1 VSPSIRSIARVL
13 DDPNGIAAAAPVTAS
28 VAAANTGTAAVAS
41 LAAVSPTLNP
51 NLTATITFTDDLGNY
66 SYSLVDT
73 TSALPTVNGVG
84 TWTAGQPIALNG
96 FALQL
101 SGVPKSGDAFVVA
114 KTTVPAGNN
123 GNANALLALR
133 DAAIVGQRAL
143 GAGVVAP
150 GVNVT
155 DAYAAALAAIGVRVQ
170 SAGLAADQSAAVA
183 NEAKTAVAD
192 KAGVNL
198 DEEAA
203 RLIQYQQSYQA
214 AARILQVAQ
223 SVFDSLLQIGQ

>member
-1 VSPSIRSIARVL
+1 
-13 DDPNGIAAAAPVTAS
+13 
-28 VAAANTGTAAVAS
+28 NTGTAAIAS
-41 LAAVSPTLNP
+41 LSAVSASLDP

-73 TSALPTVNGVG
+73 TAVLPTVNGTG

-101 SGVPKSGDAFVVA
+101 SGVPKSGDAIVVA
-114 KTTVPAGNN
+114 RTTVPAGNN

-133 DAAIVGQRAL
+133 DAAIVG
-143 GAGVVAP
+143 GAS
-150 GVNVT
+150 VT
-155 DAYAAALAAIGVRVQ
+155 DAYASALAAVGVRVQ
-170 SAGLAADQSAAVA
+170 SAGLAAEQSAAVA
-183 NEAKTAVAD
+183 GDAKAAVAD

-203 RLIQYQQSYQA
+203 RLIQFQQSYQA

-223 SVFDSLLQIGQ
+223 SVFDTLLRVGA